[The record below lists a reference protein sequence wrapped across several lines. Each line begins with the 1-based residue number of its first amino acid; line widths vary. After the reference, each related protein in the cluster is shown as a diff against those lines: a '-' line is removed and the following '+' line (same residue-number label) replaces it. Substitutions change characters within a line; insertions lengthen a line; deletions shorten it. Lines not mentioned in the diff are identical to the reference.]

1 MDLSSEPHLAR
12 SPAKAMLTLQKDV
25 QHGSDQDAI
34 RDTVN
39 RTVVEPAGRDADSAA
54 GTAAAEA
61 GQDQINLLSQET
73 ARAEDAVPRRA
84 CTEWVEAAKAGDHL
98 EPQQKQLLSQE
109 TARAEDAVPRCAC
122 TEWVEAA
129 KAGDHLELR
138 RLLRAWP
145 SILNRQVGG
154 LQCTAAHW
162 AAANGHAD
170 ALQHLLQCGADV
182 MVQTATGCLPLHSA
196 AAAGRAECVQQLL
209 LADPALQ
216 QHQLTA
222 LNEDGLTAAALA
234 LRHGH
239 KMVQGML
246 LQAAAAAASHA
257 AERVGDSP
265 PVPHQDLLAA
275 HPSHQGM
282 QQQQEHSRRPGMKR
296 GFLLGSTTTSSGSS
310 PTAQANNS
318 PGRSGSD
325 ADTDPGYG
333 AKQATDLPAGAG
345 ASGAVDAAAATA
357 AARHE
362 TCSWSSTVDNP
373 LYGVACSPIKQP
385 RMQQNTQTAGSCL
398 ARTPIDAM
406 AAAPEVAADSLTA
419 LPPDSKAVSTA
430 ESEQQQ
436 QQQGQE
442 QETDRTGTA
451 AAAGSSAGP
460 AVERGLG
467 RSWLDAARAGDLHC
481 MQQLLLQD
489 PRLLNYR
496 GAGIS
501 YAFVGNSALHWA
513 AAKGHVAVVCWLL
526 QQGAAVPAGN
536 EAGSTALH
544 TAVEHGQ
551 PACAELLVLMGGADV
566 QAADG
571 YGQSAVSIAAAA
583 GGSAGR
589 RTDNSSS
596 SSRGSSG
603 VLAEQ
608 LLLWDQARKLQQ
620 QDR

>member
-1 MDLSSEPHLAR
+1 MDLSSEPHLA
-12 SPAKAMLTLQKDV
+12 SPAKAMLALQKDV
-25 QHGSDQDAI
+25 QHGSDQDFI
-34 RDTVN
+34 RDYVN
-39 RTVVEPAGRDADSAA
+39 RTVGEPAGRDVDTAA

-61 GQDQINLLSQET
+61 GQDQ
-73 ARAEDAVPRRA
+73 
-84 CTEWVEAAKAGDHL
+84 
-98 EPQQKQLLSQE
+98 PQPKQLLSQE
-109 TARAEDAVPRCAC
+109 TARAEDDVPRRVC
-122 TEWVEAA
+122 TEWIEAA
-129 KAGDHLELR
+129 KAGDHLDLR
-138 RLLRAWP
+138 RMLRAFP
-145 SILNRQVGG
+145 SMLNRQVGG

-170 ALQHLLQCGADV
+170 ALEYLLQCGADV

-196 AAAGRAECVQQLL
+196 AAAGRTECVQQLL

-246 LQAAAAAASHA
+246 LQAAAAAASHT
-257 AERVGDSP
+257 AERVADSP
-265 PVPHQDLLAA
+265 SVPHQDLLEAQ
-275 HPSHQGM
+275 PSHQRM

-296 GFLLGSTTTSSGSS
+296 GFLLGGPTTSSGSS
-310 PTAQANNS
+310 PTTQANNS
-318 PGRSGSD
+318 TDRSGPE
-325 ADTDPGYG
+325 ADTDPGYN
-333 AKQATDLPAGAG
+333 ASQATDLPAGAD
-345 ASGAVDAAAATA
+345 ASAAVDTATASTAAT
-357 AARHE
+357 RHE
-362 TCSWSSTVDNP
+362 TCTWSSTVDNP

-385 RMQQNTQTAGSCL
+385 RMQQSTQTAGSCL
-398 ARTPIDAM
+398 AHTPIDAM
-406 AAAPEVAADSLTA
+406 AAPESVAESPADA
-419 LPPDSKAVSTA
+419 APDSKAVST
-430 ESEQQQ
+430 EEHEQQQ
-436 QQQGQE
+436 QEEQGQE

-489 PRLLNYR
+489 SRLLNYR

-513 AAKGHVAVVCWLL
+513 AAKGNVAVVCWLL
-526 QQGAAVPAGN
+526 QQGAAVSAGN

-551 PACAELLVLMGGADV
+551 PACAQLLVLMGGADV

-589 RTDNSSS
+589 RTGSSSS

-608 LLLWDQARKLQQ
+608 LLLWDQARRLQE